1 MPNLYCTPQEVKD
14 AMPDGIQSSTTKY
27 DDELLRLCNSVSRFI
42 EGRRGCKR
50 IFYPLL
56 ATRYYDVL
64 KSSPELWIDDIFS
77 VTTASYSTDDGD
89 TYTALTENTDFF
101 MTRAGNFN
109 QPGSYDQIVI
119 SRNSAELTN
128 WAAGQ
133 RATKVVG
140 LWGFVV
146 DRSDCWRN
154 TSDTVRDNPLTAGA
168 TSLTVSD
175 ADGGDIWGMSPRFQA
190 GQIIKVDSE
199 YCEVTAVSTSTNVL
213 TIIRGRNGTTAAQ
226 HTLATAIY
234 TWQTVDDIKQA
245 AIITAVK
252 QFKRGLQGFQDGSAN
267 PTLGQ
272 MVYVKQLDPEAE
284 ALIEAYIKHP
294 Y

>member
-42 EGRRGCKR
+42 EGRRACKR
-50 IFYPLL
+50 AFYPLL
-56 ATRYYDVL
+56 ATRYYDIL
-64 KSSPELWIDDIFS
+64 TSSPELWIDDLIS
-77 VTTASYSTDDGD
+77 ATTASYSTDDGD
-89 TYTALTENTDFF
+89 SYTDLTEDTDFF
-101 MTRAGNFN
+101 LTRAGDFN
-109 QPGSYDQIVI
+109 QSGSYDQAVI

-133 RATKVVG
+133 RAVKIVG
-140 LWGFVV
+140 VWGFVI
-146 DRSDCWRN
+146 DRSDCWRY
-154 TSDTVRDNPLTAGA
+154 TGDTVQSNPLTSSA

-175 ADGGDIWGMSPRFQA
+175 ADGSDIWGMSPRFQV
-190 GQIIKVDSE
+190 GQILKIESE
-199 YCEVTAVSTSTNVL
+199 YCEVTEVNTSTNVL

-226 HTLATAIY
+226 HTQNTAIY
-234 TWQTVDDIKQA
+234 TWQPVDDIRQA

-272 MVYVKQLDPEAE
+272 MIYVKQLDPEAE